1 MVKARSGLVTAAA
14 AAIAVAACGGG
25 AAQAPASATP
35 PLAVA
40 STAPPSD
47 SPTIDATPP
56 AATPAASP
64 PAAEGPITLEPGEPW
79 LAYRWYPQSLFLV
92 RTDGSDRHRL
102 DLGIEGEPLW
112 PAWSPDGQ
120 RLAFVL
126 RDEATVPNDTIWT
139 ANANGTGAA
148 HLYGDAD
155 HCDGGADYPVWSPDG
170 TRLALVCYLAEA
182 AHGIATI
189 AVLDL
194 ATMEQTEIVRL
205 TWPEFTDN
213 PPAWSPDGSTI
224 AFDILT
230 WDPTDTEVAS
240 MLVATVSSTGG
251 EITRLTDPT
260 QFGAHPD
267 WSPDGSLI
275 AFNTYDTGNIH
286 GLEEPSNVYT
296 IAPDGTGLRQLS
308 TASTDGTMRLGQPF
322 WSTDG
327 SRVWVSIG
335 RDWEKDST
343 GQFKNTL
350 GWVDATAGAFHEI
363 GTEGKSFR
371 ERPAPRP

>member
-1 MVKARSGLVTAAA
+1 MHRSIATSAVVAMLLAGCAA
-14 AAIAVAACGGG
+14 G
-25 AAQAPASATP
+25 SAT
-35 PLAVA
+35 A
-40 STAPPSD
+40 
-47 SPTIDATPP
+47 PP
-56 AATPAASP
+56 AATTGPSPSVTPATSGPVPSSPAKTPAPATPAVSP
-64 PAAEGPITLEPGEPW
+64 PAAEGPITLAPGEAW

-92 RTDGSDRHRL
+92 RPDGSDRHRL
-102 DLGIEGEPLW
+102 DLGVEGEPLW
-112 PAWSPDGQ
+112 PAWSPDGE

-126 RDEATVPNDTIWT
+126 RDDATTPADTIWT
-139 ANANGTGAA
+139 ANGDGTGAA
-148 HLYGDAD
+148 HLYGDED

-170 TRLALVCYLAEA
+170 SRLALVCYQLEGP
-182 AHGIATI
+182 HGVATI
-189 AVLDL
+189 ATLDL

-205 TWPEFTDN
+205 AWPEFTDN

-230 WDPTDTEVAS
+230 WDPTDTQVTS
-240 MLVATVSSTGG
+240 MLVATVPATGG
-251 EITRLTDPT
+251 EIRRLTDPAL
-260 QFGAHPD
+260 FAAHPD
-267 WSPDGSLI
+267 WSPDGRLI

-286 GLEEPSNVYT
+286 GIEEPSNVYT

-327 SRVWVSIG
+327 SRIWVSIG

-343 GQFKNTL
+343 GQFMNTL
-350 GWVDATAGAFHEI
+350 GWVDAATGAFYEI

-371 ERPAPRP
+371 ERPALP